1 MDVETEFAGET
12 VTVSADGEVVG
23 TVPREFWEEW
33 TDRIENDP
41 ETCLSVCLSR
51 RPAVRDA

>member
-1 MDVETEFAGET
+1 MDIETEFAEET
-12 VTVSADGEVVG
+12 VTVRADGEVVG

-41 ETCLSVCLSR
+41 ETCLSR

>member
-1 MDVETEFAGET
+1 MRSVHSSQNSRG
-12 VTVSADGEVVG
+12 TVSADGEVVG

-33 TDRIENDP
+33 TDRIKNDP
-41 ETCLSVCLSR
+41 ETCLSTCPSG

>member
-1 MDVETEFAGET
+1 MDVETKLAEET
-12 VTVSADGEVVG
+12 VTVRADGEVVG

-41 ETCLSVCLSR
+41 ETCLSACLSR

>member
-1 MDVETEFAGET
+1 MDVETELAEET
-12 VTVSADGEVVG
+12 VTVRADGEVVG
-23 TVPREFWEEW
+23 TAPRGFREEW

-41 ETCLSVCLSR
+41 ETCLSTCPSG